1 MLETEQT
8 VDEIY
13 AAITHRLSLT
23 ERLRL
28 ATLLLNDLAQS
39 DVAVIDQSDGW
50 SEVDQQEAIA
60 FALKKGKT
68 EFPDQDEALQAP
80 EPKPS
85 LMAKLRQV
93 KIAARPTGL
102 CSGDFVVPE
111 DFDEP
116 LPDAILDEFEGE

>member
-13 AAITHRLSLT
+13 TAITHRLSLT

-28 ATLLLNDLAQS
+28 ATLLLNDLAQL
-39 DVAVIDQSDGW
+39 DVAVIDQSDSW

-80 EPKPS
+80 EPKPR

-93 KIAARPTGL
+93 KISA
-102 CSGDFVVPE
+102 D
-111 DFDEP
+111 
-116 LPDAILDEFEGE
+116 PDLSTNHDRHLTSLMPQCFPFCLLN